1 MTDQNNAALDLGT
14 SSGGRAYIAE
24 YFASQ
29 LRRHDCT
36 RYINDKLAADFVCVL
51 ARHQSKLRAVGVQA
65 GEPLGD
71 ERLAFEAF
79 QRATGLHELYL
90 EWSDKSGRYRWASP
104 QEAWEAWQARAALA
118 CAPVAAA
125 IHWPDCWD
133 TAAYPTLESALAAT
147 YATFRCQNTDTH
159 PAPDEGDLEDPSAL
173 AALADGLESI
183 PGNENAALAAIYI
196 RQQAERLAS
205 ETVSNADAQAWIDL
219 FWSVSKELNC
229 LPSSFVDGNA
239 HVLRA
244 AAQARTALSAQT
256 GAQKNGGGKA

>member
-1 MTDQNNAALDLGT
+1 M
-14 SSGGRAYIAE
+14 
-24 YFASQ
+24 
-29 LRRHDCT
+29 
-36 RYINDKLAADFVCVL
+36 
-51 ARHQSKLRAVGVQA
+51 QA

-159 PAPDEGDLEDPSAL
+159 PAPDEGDPEDPSAL

-219 FWSVSKELNC
+219 FWGVSKELTC
-229 LPSSFVDGNA
+229 LPSSYVDGNA

-244 AAQARTALSAQT
+244 AAQARTALSAQM